1 MPFSKLMY
9 LAAELC
15 LSKILLFCPLF
26 FSRHFLQC
34 NLFDFKN
41 VRNYYFLQ
49 EVESLHGHLGE
60 LGVCLGRSIAEAFKS
75 V

>member
-26 FSRHFLQC
+26 SLGIFSNATYLISKMFETITSCKKLSPSMVIWVNWEC
-34 NLFDFKN
+34 
-41 VRNYYFLQ
+41 VW
-49 EVESLHGHLGE
+49 
-60 LGVCLGRSIAEAFKS
+60 GRSIAEAFKS